1 MELIKL
7 LKRRP
12 WGIVGAVIL
21 LAVILIGILAPVI
34 APHDYNEVHLV
45 HRLQAPG
52 GDYVLG
58 TDDLGRDVFSR
69 LVYGARPYVYVSL
82 ITTAIAL
89 VLGLLLGFI
98 SARID
103 GKTHAILRVVLFIL
117 SVLASVMMVLFAVLL
132 PLRIFQSS
140 LSIPLSLRLLANI
153 RVMGWIAFAVLLLSP
168 IFLLSVYNKI
178 YLSFSSRSGNV
189 IIPIISSGL
198 AIMGVVVGLA
208 VLIVVPAG
216 YYGYGVPPPI
226 PEWGSAI
233 SGPGLGYSFLAPW
246 ITLSPRV
253 AIGLTL
259 VGALIFSLATHE
271 IWFPRLVPPVK
282 SQEKTTSAPVTNGN
296 S

>member
-1 MELIKL
+1 MELIRL

-12 WGIVGAVIL
+12 WGIAGAVIL

-34 APHDYNEVHLV
+34 APHDYNEVNLV
-45 HRLQAPG
+45 HRLQDPG

-98 SARID
+98 SFRMG

-117 SVLASVMMVLFAVLL
+117 SVLASVMVVLFAVLL

-153 RVMGWIAFAVLLLSP
+153 RVMGWVAFAVSLLSP

-178 YLSFSSRSGNV
+178 YLAFSSRSGNV

-208 VLIVVPAG
+208 VLIVAPAG
-216 YYGYGVPPPI
+216 YYGYGVPPPT
-226 PEWGSAI
+226 PEWGSTLSGAGRQYI
-233 SGPGLGYSFLAPW
+233 SLAPW
-246 ITLSPRV
+246 MVLYPRL
-253 AIGLTL
+253 ALILTL
-259 VGALIFSLATHE
+259 VGALIFSLAVHE

-282 SQEKTTSAPVTNGN
+282 SQEKTASAPETNRN